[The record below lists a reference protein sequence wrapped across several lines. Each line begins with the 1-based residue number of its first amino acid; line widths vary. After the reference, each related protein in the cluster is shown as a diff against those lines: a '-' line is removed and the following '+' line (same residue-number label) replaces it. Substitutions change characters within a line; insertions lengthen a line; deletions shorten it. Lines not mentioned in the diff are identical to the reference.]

1 MSDRPWWAPAIQ
13 WGVWLVI
20 MSLVMAWV
28 ARGRLRSAPTQ
39 GGGALVHPPSTLIIG
54 LVCAGLFL
62 TIALL
67 SALFPAKSGSP
78 AVTLFF
84 VGFAALGLLMILEYR
99 NGRHMLTEDGLQYG
113 RMLGQTGAL
122 RWNEVRRLAY
132 SESAKWF
139 RIELANGRVVP
150 VSAMLVGLPS
160 FARAALDH
168 VPPNAIDPNT
178 QSVLEATAAGNLPR
192 IWG

>member
-20 MSLVMAWV
+20 MSLVMAWL
-28 ARGRLRSAPTQ
+28 ARGRLHPKLTRDGQ
-39 GGGALVHPPSTLIIG
+39 ALVHPRSTIIIG

-67 SALFPAKSGSP
+67 SALFPGKTGSP
-78 AVTLFF
+78 AITLFF

-99 NGRHMLTEDGLQYG
+99 NGRHTLTEDGLQYG

-139 RIELANGRVVP
+139 RIELADGRVVR
-150 VSAMLVGLPS
+150 VSAMLVGLPN
-160 FARAALDH
+160 FARAALDR
-168 VPPNAIDPNT
+168 VPSSAIDPT
-178 QSVLEATAAGNLPR
+178 THSVLEATASGNLPR